1 MENGEWR
8 RTRRPAWISILNSQ
22 FSIPPFVLAM
32 CSLIAWSI
40 RWAVRASELQTSLVE
55 RESSAEGVVFA
66 YVG

>member
-1 MENGEWR
+1 
-8 RTRRPAWISILNSQ
+8 
-22 FSIPPFVLAM
+22 VLAM